1 MLQAPPQARGKNLDA
16 PITEILDAHLEHDSA
31 LRMDGLNM
39 GTSWSSTMEGS
50 KEVKDMFEHLED
62 NFKVIDGNTAIYI
75 TFDLKLLKAR

>member
-1 MLQAPPQARGKNLDA
+1 
-16 PITEILDAHLEHDSA
+16 
-31 LRMDGLNM
+31 MDGLNM
-39 GTSWSSTMEGS
+39 GTSWSRTMEGS